1 VFGGELEDHALD
13 PVGPSGQHSLCT
25 RVQLDT
31 GWVCKDRVVAA
42 VVGTRDGCPV
52 MLPFNED
59 ALLGGGDGDEVIE
72 VGIEVLVLEVWYPGS
87 NATYSYDSTVL

>member
-1 VFGGELEDHALD
+1 MFCCELEDRALN

-31 GWVCKDRVVAA
+31 GWVRKDGVVAA

-52 MLPFNED
+52 VLPF
-59 ALLGGGDGDEVIE
+59 DEVRLIF
-72 VGIEVLVLEVWYPGS
+72 
-87 NATYSYDSTVL
+87 ATMAGR